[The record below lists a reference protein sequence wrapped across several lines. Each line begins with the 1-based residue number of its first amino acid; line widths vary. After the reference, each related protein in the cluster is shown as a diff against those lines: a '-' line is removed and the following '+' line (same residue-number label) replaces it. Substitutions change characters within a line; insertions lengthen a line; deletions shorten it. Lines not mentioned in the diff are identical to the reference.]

1 MLLYIL
7 SILSTILLLLMC
19 ISKAKVD
26 KEPINKIPSPRP
38 PRRNAV
44 TEETLDEKIKLQE
57 REEMLNKV
65 RRRLKPKAGA
75 V

>member
-1 MLLYIL
+1 MLIYIL
-7 SILSTILLLLMC
+7 GILSMTIMLIMC
-19 ISKAKVD
+19 VSGAKVD
-26 KEPINKIPSPRP
+26 KEPLNKIPSPRP
-38 PRRNAV
+38 PRRDAV

-65 RRRLKPKAGA
+65 RRRLKPKADA